1 MTMAF
6 GRVWAD
12 KEKLKNVCA
21 EIATLAESKGWR
33 QLESLAT
40 SLEDLHKD
48 KFVSMMDILSV
59 RENAGII
66 EGIKKVIA
74 IPDECRQILL
84 QDKQ

>member
-33 QLESLAT
+33 QLESLAI

-48 KFVSMMDILSV
+48 KFVSMTDILSV

-66 EGIKKVIA
+66 EGIKKIIA